1 MLPSLLH
8 RNRPATPSV
17 SFPHQA
23 EDVFDR
29 FLDFWNG
36 NGWNAASETAAYPVD
51 MREQDGQIL
60 VDAELPGFKKNEVK
74 VTLER
79 GILNITA
86 EHKEEKKK
94 GQGTEYLNE
103 RSYRRIQ
110 RAFTLPTEVDESNVK
125 ADLKD
130 GVLHLTLQKSKDSTA
145 RQIDIK

>member
-1 MLPSLLH
+1 MLPTLL
-8 RNRPATPSV
+8 RRTRPGTPTIA
-17 SFPHQA
+17 FPHQV

-36 NGWNAASETAAYPVD
+36 NATGSAGETAAYPVD
-51 MREQDGQIL
+51 IREQDGQIL

-79 GILNITA
+79 GVLNITA
-86 EHKEEKKK
+86 EHREEKKK
-94 GQGTEYLNE
+94 DGTEYLNE

-110 RAFTLPTEVDESNVK
+110 RAFTLPAEVDESKVD

-130 GVLHLTLQKSKDSTA
+130 GVLHLTLQKSKESVSH
-145 RQIDIK
+145 QIEIK

>member
-1 MLPSLLH
+1 MLPSILR
-8 RNRPATPSV
+8 RNRPATPTV

-36 NGWNAASETAAYPVD
+36 NGWNATSETAAYPVD
-51 MREQDGQIL
+51 IREQDGQIL
-60 VDAELPGFKKNEVK
+60 VDAELPGFQKDEVK

-79 GILNITA
+79 GVLSIRA
-86 EHKEEKKK
+86 EHREEKKEE
-94 GQGTEYLNE
+94 GTEYLNE

-110 RAFTLPTEVDESNVK
+110 RAFTLPAEVDESKVE

-130 GVLHLTLQKSKDSTA
+130 GVLHLTLQKSKESAA

>member
-8 RNRPATPSV
+8 RNRPSTPAV

-36 NGWNAASETAAYPVD
+36 NGQNADGTTAAYPVD
-51 MREQDGQIL
+51 IREQEGQIL
-60 VDAELPGFKKNEVK
+60 VDAELPGFKKDEVK

-79 GILNITA
+79 GVLSIRA

-94 GQGTEYLNE
+94 EQGTEYLNE

-110 RAFTLPTEVDESNVK
+110 RAFTLPADVDESKVE

-130 GVLHLTLQKSKDSTA
+130 GVLHLTLQKSKNNSA
-145 RQIDIK
+145 HQIEIK